1 MLSKYASEIIKILV
15 HQDDKFITN
24 AQIAKMLNVSERSV
38 SSYMNEVAQ
47 YCEERNYHLIRKRG
61 KGICLRLG
69 VHKEELEQE
78 FPEKNLYIETREY
91 RISYIIRTLIE
102 SKEPYTAALFA
113 DELFVS
119 KATIR
124 TDIEKANQSLEADH
138 IKIYQT
144 TGRGIEIKG
153 KEFDLRRVLVREN
166 RKIVMEKEDRIT
178 DETFAD
184 YRIEPEFYGRLVI
197 QYRKKNVDKV
207 IYCVQRLERKIASQ
221 MNDYTFC
228 MAVEYISN
236 QIKRLK
242 KECYLEENMI
252 NRLGLVDEITEWA
265 DYLINYLN
273 HEFKMNIDPREGLYL
288 YILLLAV
295 EVQNSSRIVNKKF
308 LLDKEIYIQDVTED
322 VIDYISS
329 IVGKNFKEDMLLKT
343 SVALFLNSSLVRV
356 RFGFQIHNPFLEEIK
371 QRYPAIFSAC
381 FTSSQVYEKLIGQ
394 FPSEDEIAYM
404 AVLFEGAMEEKKR
417 NINTAIVGSGGM
429 GIGQILA
436 RKVEDKIPEIN
447 VTSVLPANSAHLID
461 EDQYDLVI
469 TTISKLKIPHPYVAY
484 TTPIVSQQDVYRIQK
499 KCHQMKETK
508 KNHNQE
514 YTISSLIKKEFILVE
529 KEVMSKEEILKKGCD
544 LLYKNEY
551 VKQGFYE
558 DVLKREEISA
568 SVLGG
573 GVALPHGMANLVI
586 KPAVVI
592 MKCAQRTEW
601 QDGCVDIVF
610 LLALNFQDIQSTR
623 AFFSSFYE
631 MTMEKNTTF
640 LIRKAETE
648 EEIMDVIM
656 NSMNETEE

>member
-24 AQIAKMLNVSERSV
+24 AQIAKMLNISERSV

-78 FPEKNLYIETREY
+78 FPEKNLCIETREY

-144 TGRGIEIKG
+144 TGKGIEIKG

-184 YRIEPEFYGRLVI
+184 YRIEPEFYRRLVI

-295 EVQNSSRIVNKKF
+295 EVQNSSRIVN
-308 LLDKEIYIQDVTED
+308 
-322 VIDYISS
+322 
-329 IVGKNFKEDMLLKT
+329 
-343 SVALFLNSSLVRV
+343 
-356 RFGFQIHNPFLEEIK
+356 
-371 QRYPAIFSAC
+371 IFSAC

-429 GIGQILA
+429 GMGQILA

-469 TTISKLKIPHPYVAY
+469 TTISKLKISHPYVAY

-544 LLYKNEY
+544 LLYKNGY

>member
-78 FPEKNLYIETREY
+78 FPEKNLCIETREY

-178 DETFAD
+178 DETF
-184 YRIEPEFYGRLVI
+184 
-197 QYRKKNVDKV
+197 
-207 IYCVQRLERKIASQ
+207 
-221 MNDYTFC
+221 
-228 MAVEYISN
+228 
-236 QIKRLK
+236 
-242 KECYLEENMI
+242 
-252 NRLGLVDEITEWA
+252 A

-381 FTSSQVYEKLIGQ
+381 FTSNQVYEKLIGQ

-429 GIGQILA
+429 GMGQILA

-469 TTISKLKIPHPYVAY
+469 TTISKLKISHSYVAY

-544 LLYKNEY
+544 LLYKNDY

-610 LLALNFQDIQSTR
+610 LLALNFEDIQSTR

>member
-1 MLSKYASEIIKILV
+1 MINKNRNGELHMLSKYASEIIKILV

-78 FPEKNLYIETREY
+78 FPEKNLCIETREY

-144 TGRGIEIKG
+144 TGKGIEIKG

-429 GIGQILA
+429 GMGQILA

-469 TTISKLKIPHPYVAY
+469 TTISKLKISHPYVAY

-529 KEVMSKEEILKKGCD
+529 KEVMSKEEILKK
-544 LLYKNEY
+544 
-551 VKQGFYE
+551 
-558 DVLKREEISA
+558 
-568 SVLGG
+568 
-573 GVALPHGMANLVI
+573 
-586 KPAVVI
+586 
-592 MKCAQRTEW
+592 
-601 QDGCVDIVF
+601 
-610 LLALNFQDIQSTR
+610 
-623 AFFSSFYE
+623 
-631 MTMEKNTTF
+631 
-640 LIRKAETE
+640 
-648 EEIMDVIM
+648 DVIYYIKM
-656 NSMNETEE
+656 NMSNKDFMKMY

>member
-78 FPEKNLYIETREY
+78 FPEKNLCIETREY

-184 YRIEPEFYGRLVI
+184 YRIEPEFYRRLVI

-228 MAVEYISN
+228 MAVEYIGN

-356 RFGFQIHNPFLEEIK
+356 RFGFQIHNPFLDEIK

-381 FTSSQVYEKLIGQ
+381 FTSSQVYEKL
-394 FPSEDEIAYM
+394 M
-404 AVLFEGAMEEKKR
+404 
-417 NINTAIVGSGGM
+417 GM
-429 GIGQILA
+429 GQILA

-447 VTSVLPANSAHLID
+447 VTSVLSANSAHLID

-469 TTISKLKIPHPYVAY
+469 TTISKLKISHSYVAY

-514 YTISSLIKKEFILVE
+514 YTISSLIKKEFILIE

-610 LLALNFQDIQSTR
+610 LLALNFEDIQSTR

-631 MTMEKNTTF
+631 MTMEKNTAF

>member
-78 FPEKNLYIETREY
+78 FPEKNLCIETREY

-178 DETFAD
+178 DETF
-184 YRIEPEFYGRLVI
+184 
-197 QYRKKNVDKV
+197 
-207 IYCVQRLERKIASQ
+207 
-221 MNDYTFC
+221 
-228 MAVEYISN
+228 
-236 QIKRLK
+236 
-242 KECYLEENMI
+242 
-252 NRLGLVDEITEWA
+252 A

-429 GIGQILA
+429 GMGQILA

-469 TTISKLKIPHPYVAY
+469 TTISKLKISHSYVAY

-514 YTISSLIKKEFILVE
+514 YTISSLIKKEFILIE

-610 LLALNFQDIQSTR
+610 LLALNFEDIQSTR

>member
-1 MLSKYASEIIKILV
+1 
-15 HQDDKFITN
+15 
-24 AQIAKMLNVSERSV
+24 
-38 SSYMNEVAQ
+38 
-47 YCEERNYHLIRKRG
+47 
-61 KGICLRLG
+61 
-69 VHKEELEQE
+69 
-78 FPEKNLYIETREY
+78 
-91 RISYIIRTLIE
+91 
-102 SKEPYTAALFA
+102 
-113 DELFVS
+113 
-119 KATIR
+119 
-124 TDIEKANQSLEADH
+124 
-138 IKIYQT
+138 
-144 TGRGIEIKG
+144 
-153 KEFDLRRVLVREN
+153 
-166 RKIVMEKEDRIT
+166 
-178 DETFAD
+178 
-184 YRIEPEFYGRLVI
+184 
-197 QYRKKNVDKV
+197 
-207 IYCVQRLERKIASQ
+207 
-221 MNDYTFC
+221 
-228 MAVEYISN
+228 MA
-236 QIKRLK
+236 
-242 KECYLEENMI
+242 
-252 NRLGLVDEITEWA
+252 G
-265 DYLINYLN
+265 
-273 HEFKMNIDPREGLYL
+273 
-288 YILLLAV
+288 
-295 EVQNSSRIVNKKF
+295 
-308 LLDKEIYIQDVTED
+308 
-322 VIDYISS
+322 
-329 IVGKNFKEDMLLKT
+329 
-343 SVALFLNSSLVRV
+343 
-356 RFGFQIHNPFLEEIK
+356 
-371 QRYPAIFSAC
+371 
-381 FTSSQVYEKLIGQ
+381 
-394 FPSEDEIAYM
+394 
-404 AVLFEGAMEEKKR
+404 LFEGAMEEKKR

-429 GIGQILA
+429 GMGQILA

-469 TTISKLKIPHPYVAY
+469 TTISKLKISHPYVAY

-514 YTISSLIKKEFILVE
+514 YTISSLLKKEFILVE

-544 LLYKNEY
+544 LLYKNGY

>member
-78 FPEKNLYIETREY
+78 FPEKNLCIETREY

-178 DETFAD
+178 DETF
-184 YRIEPEFYGRLVI
+184 
-197 QYRKKNVDKV
+197 
-207 IYCVQRLERKIASQ
+207 
-221 MNDYTFC
+221 
-228 MAVEYISN
+228 
-236 QIKRLK
+236 
-242 KECYLEENMI
+242 
-252 NRLGLVDEITEWA
+252 A

-429 GIGQILA
+429 GMGQILA

-469 TTISKLKIPHPYVAY
+469 TTISKLKISHSYVAY

-544 LLYKNEY
+544 LLYKNDY

-610 LLALNFQDIQSTR
+610 LLALNFEDIQSTR

>member
-78 FPEKNLYIETREY
+78 FPEKNLCIETREY

-144 TGRGIEIKG
+144 TGKGIEIKG

-178 DETFAD
+178 DETF
-184 YRIEPEFYGRLVI
+184 
-197 QYRKKNVDKV
+197 
-207 IYCVQRLERKIASQ
+207 
-221 MNDYTFC
+221 
-228 MAVEYISN
+228 
-236 QIKRLK
+236 
-242 KECYLEENMI
+242 
-252 NRLGLVDEITEWA
+252 A

-429 GIGQILA
+429 GMGQILA

-469 TTISKLKIPHPYVAY
+469 TTISKLKISHSYVAY

-529 KEVMSKEEILKKGCD
+529 KEVMSKEEILKK
-544 LLYKNEY
+544 
-551 VKQGFYE
+551 
-558 DVLKREEISA
+558 
-568 SVLGG
+568 
-573 GVALPHGMANLVI
+573 
-586 KPAVVI
+586 
-592 MKCAQRTEW
+592 
-601 QDGCVDIVF
+601 
-610 LLALNFQDIQSTR
+610 
-623 AFFSSFYE
+623 
-631 MTMEKNTTF
+631 
-640 LIRKAETE
+640 
-648 EEIMDVIM
+648 DVIM

>member
-24 AQIAKMLNVSERSV
+24 AQIAKMLNISERSI

-47 YCEERNYHLIRKRG
+47 FCKENNYNLIRKRG
-61 KGICLRLG
+61 KGICLKLG
-69 VHKEELEQE
+69 IHKEELQQQ
-78 FPEKNLYIETREY
+78 FPERNLYFETREY
-91 RISYIIRTLIE
+91 RISYMIRTLIE

-124 TDIEKANQSLEADH
+124 TDIEKANQILEADN

-153 KEFDLRRVLVREN
+153 TEFDLRRVLVREN
-166 RKIVMEKEDRIT
+166 RKEVFEKENKQ
-178 DETFAD
+178 EELFAD
-184 YRIEPEFYGRLVI
+184 YRIEPEFYERLI
-197 QYRKKNVDKV
+197 RQYRKKTVDKV

-228 MAVEYISN
+228 MAIEYISN
-236 QIKRLK
+236 QINRLK
-242 KECYLEENMI
+242 KGCYLEENMI
-252 NRLGLVDEITEWA
+252 NRLALVDEITEWA
-265 DYLINYLN
+265 DYLITYLN

-308 LLDKEIYIQDVTED
+308 LLDKEICIENVTED
-322 VIDYISS
+322 MIQYISS
-329 IVGKNFKEDMLLKT
+329 IVGKNFEEDTLLKT

-356 RFGFQIHNPFLEEIK
+356 RFGFEIHNPFLEEIK
-371 QRYPAIFSAC
+371 HRYPAIFSAC
-381 FTSSQVYEKLIGQ
+381 FTSSQVYEKLIGA
-394 FPSEDEIAYM
+394 FPSEDEISYM
-404 AVLFEGAMEEKKR
+404 AVLFEGAMESKKR
-417 NINTAIVGSGGM
+417 NINTVVVGSGGM
-429 GIGQILA
+429 GIGQIIA
-436 RKVEDKIPEIN
+436 RKIEDRIPEIN
-447 VTSVLPANSAHLID
+447 VTSVLPANSAVMID
-461 EDQYDLVI
+461 EDQYDFVV
-469 TTISKLKIPHPYVAY
+469 TTIPKLKIPHPYVVY

-499 KCHQMKETK
+499 KCQTMQETK
-508 KNHNQE
+508 KSHKQE
-514 YTISSLIKKEFILVE
+514 YTIANLIKKELILIE
-529 KEVMSKEEILKKGCD
+529 NETMSKEEILKRGCD
-544 LLYKNEY
+544 LLYEEGY

-558 DVLKREEISA
+558 DVLNREKISA

-586 KPAVVI
+586 KPAVVVI
-592 MKCAQRTEW
+592 KCAQRTEW

-610 LLALNFQDIQSTR
+610 LLALNFEDIKSTR

-631 MTMEKNTTF
+631 MTMEKNTT
-640 LIRKAETE
+640 LMIRKAETK
-648 EEIMDVIM
+648 EEIENVIM
-656 NSMNETEE
+656 NSIYETE

>member
-78 FPEKNLYIETREY
+78 FPEKNLCIETREY

-144 TGRGIEIKG
+144 TGKGIEIKG

-381 FTSSQVYEKLIGQ
+381 FTSSQVYEKL
-394 FPSEDEIAYM
+394 M
-404 AVLFEGAMEEKKR
+404 
-417 NINTAIVGSGGM
+417 GM
-429 GIGQILA
+429 GQILA

-469 TTISKLKIPHPYVAY
+469 TTISKLKISHPYVAY

-610 LLALNFQDIQSTR
+610 LLALNFEDIQSTR